1 MNNTDKLVAA
11 VSEWLAKVG
20 ASALPQIQISPTSTI
35 GRMMSGLLGVNPQQ
49 YNVWNELGFLLTPT
63 INSFVEPQ
71 LRKYLSSV
79 PDESIKDMA
88 MVYAN
93 SLITQAQTKGAV
105 NMFGVQL
112 GANAFEGLK
121 GILEQKFGVINNVE
135 KSQDY
140 DDTRNERAF

>member
-11 VSEWLAKVG
+11 VSEWLTKVG

-88 MVYAN
+88 MVYAD

-121 GILEQKFGVINNVE
+121 NILETKF
-135 KSQDY
+135 
-140 DDTRNERAF
+140 NESTTIL